1 MEENDLIIKKSDR
14 ILVTGSTGFIGTR
27 LVNALLQ
34 NGFRHLCCFVR
45 HSSDLTTLSDVL
57 NKNNATVE
65 MMEGDLLNPSDCHQ
79 AVAGVSVIF
88 HLAAGRGEKSYPSAF
103 LNSVV
108 TTKNILLACM
118 TDTSLRRFLN
128 VSSFVVYSNQSLK
141 HNEILDEKCPME
153 KRPVARG
160 DAYCYAK
167 VRQDEIVIEYGAKH
181 HIPFSIVRPGFVYGP
196 GNMSMTGRVGIGTFG
211 LFLHL
216 GGSNI
221 IPFTY
226 VDNCADAIALVGLTK
241 GCDAEVFNIVDDNL
255 PTSRKFLRLY
265 KKNTGGFSSLYL
277 PRPMSF
283 FLCYLWEKYSDW
295 SKGQLPPV
303 FNRNRWSAEWKGNR
317 YSNKKLKQLTGWKP
331 RISFDEALRRYF
343 EYFRNARRAK

>member
-1 MEENDLIIKKSDR
+1 MQENNLIIKKSDL

-27 LVNALLQ
+27 LVNNLLQ
-34 NGFRHLCCFVR
+34 NGFCHLRCFMR
-45 HSSDLTTLSDVL
+45 PSSDLTALRGVISE
-57 NKNNATVE
+57 NCATVE
-65 MMEGDLLNPSDCHQ
+65 MMEGNLLNPGDCHR
-79 AVAGVSVIF
+79 AMDGVSVIF
-88 HLAAGRGEKSYPSAF
+88 HLAAGRGDKSYPSAF

-108 TTKNILLACM
+108 TTRNILLSSLAN
-118 TDTSLRRFLN
+118 TSLKRFLN

-141 HNEILDEKCPME
+141 HNKILDEKCPME
-153 KRPVARG
+153 EKPVERG
-160 DAYCYAK
+160 EAYCYAK
-167 VRQDEIVIEYGAKH
+167 VKQDEIIMEYCAKH
-181 HIPFSIVRPGFVYGP
+181 NLPFSIVRPGFVYGP

-241 GCDAEVFNIVDDNL
+241 GCDGEVFNIVDDDL

-265 KKNTGGFSSLYL
+265 KKHMGRFSSLYL
-277 PRPMSF
+277 PRFMSY
-283 FLCYLWEKYSDW
+283 FLCTLWEKYSDW

-303 FNRNRWSAEWKGNR
+303 FNRNRWSADWKGNR
-317 YSNKKLKQLTGWKP
+317 YSNKKLKAFTGWKP
-331 RISFDEALRRYF
+331 QISFDEGLRRYF
-343 EYFRNARRAK
+343 EYLKNARRGK